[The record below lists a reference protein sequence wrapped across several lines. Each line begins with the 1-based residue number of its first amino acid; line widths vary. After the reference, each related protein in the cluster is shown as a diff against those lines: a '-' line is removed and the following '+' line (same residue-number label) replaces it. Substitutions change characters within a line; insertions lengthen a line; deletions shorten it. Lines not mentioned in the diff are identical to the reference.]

1 MKKRWISGAIAVA
14 LAAGGYFYWQPSADD
29 ANMTQPVLTVA
40 KGSIEKTAI
49 AVGKIVPAHS
59 VQIKSQLEGIVEEI
73 YHHTGEQVEAGT
85 ALFKI
90 KPNPTPQKLTQAT
103 TDVTTSQARL
113 ESALQKFEN
122 LEGLVKNKVIP
133 SNYSDYIQAKADLRQ
148 AKADLRQKQQNLDLI
163 QSGES
168 SVGKSKLSSTI
179 YAPIS
184 GTVLNVLVEV
194 GEPIISTES
203 NQAAT
208 VMMSM
213 ANMEDIIF
221 KGSVS
226 EHDAAQLSPGMAAN
240 LTMAPYP
247 DVVVN
252 AKLNKVAVQSE
263 KLNASNGQTASGN
276 FDNGFQIEIN
286 KIHFPDDLT
295 VRSGFSATAKITL
308 KAVNDVPTIPERAL
322 QFEGSNP
329 SVLIPDE
336 SEAGFHPQP
345 VKLGLSDGI
354 NVQVLEGVEQG
365 QEILDASMMMGVP
378 NA

>member
-1 MKKRWISGAIAVA
+1 MKKRWISGAIAIA
-14 LAAGGYFYWQPSADD
+14 LATGGYFYLQTPAEDSSA
-29 ANMTQPVLTVA
+29 TQPTLTVEQ
-40 KGSIEKTAI
+40 GHIEKTAI

-73 YHHTGEQVEAGT
+73 YHQTGEQVEAGT

-90 KPNPTPQKLTQAT
+90 RPNPTPQKLTQAV
-103 TDVTTSQARL
+103 TDVMTSQARL
-113 ESALQKFEN
+113 DSAQQKYDN
-122 LEGLVKNKVIP
+122 LAGLVKNNVIP
-133 SNYSDYIQAKADLRQ
+133 KNYGDFIGAKAEVRQ
-148 AKADLRQKQQNLDLI
+148 AEADLRQKKQNLDLI

-168 SVGKSKLSSTI
+168 TVGKAKLSSTI
-179 YAPIS
+179 YAPIT

-213 ANMEDIIF
+213 ANMDNIIF

-240 LTMAPYP
+240 LTLAPYP
-247 DVVVN
+247 EVSVEAN
-252 AKLNKVAVQSE
+252 LNKVAVQSE
-263 KLNASNGQTASGN
+263 KLNAVNGQATNGN
-276 FDNGFQIEIN
+276 FDNGFQIEID
-286 KIHFPDDLT
+286 KILFPESLR

-308 KAVNDVPTIPERAL
+308 KSVTDVPTIPERAL
-322 QFEGSNP
+322 QFEGESP
-329 SVLIPDE
+329 SVLIPDD
-336 SEAGFHPQP
+336 SELGFRVQP

-354 NVQVLEGVEQG
+354 NVEVIEGIAEG
-365 QEILDASMMMGVP
+365 EAILDASMMGAP

>member
-1 MKKRWISGAIAVA
+1 MKKRWISGAIAIA
-14 LAAGGYFYWQPSADD
+14 LATGGYFYFQTPVEDTSA
-29 ANMTQPVLTVA
+29 TQPTLTVEQ
-40 KGSIEKTAI
+40 GHIEKTAI

-73 YHHTGEQVEAGT
+73 YHQTGEQVEAGT

-90 KPNPTPQKLTQAT
+90 RPNPTPQKLTQAV
-103 TDVTTSQARL
+103 TDVMTSQARL
-113 ESALQKFEN
+113 DSAQQKYDN
-122 LEGLVKNKVIP
+122 LAGLVKNKVIP
-133 SNYSDYIQAKADLRQ
+133 KNYGDFIGAKAEVRQ
-148 AKADLRQKQQNLDLI
+148 AEADLRQKKQNLDLI

-168 SVGKSKLSSTI
+168 SVGKAKLSSTI

-213 ANMEDIIF
+213 ANMDNIIF

-240 LTMAPYP
+240 LTLAPYP
-247 DVVVN
+247 EVSVEAN
-252 AKLNKVAVQSE
+252 LNKVAVQSE
-263 KLNASNGQTASGN
+263 KLNAVNGQATNGN
-276 FDNGFQIEIN
+276 FDNGFQIEIDN
-286 KIHFPDDLT
+286 ILFPASLR

-308 KAVNDVPTIPERAL
+308 KSVTDVPTIPERAL
-322 QFEGSNP
+322 QFDGESP

-336 SEAGFHPQP
+336 SEVGFRVQP

-354 NVQVLEGVEQG
+354 NVQVIEGISEG
-365 QEILDASMMMGVP
+365 EAILDASMMGAP